1 VTRAWIA
8 AHKERLAYGLVAV
21 LLLVTVGAG
30 ITAGV
35 LLRHSANIQ
44 RQTLRLQELE
54 EAVQLGEPDV
64 RADYRGVR
72 SHDRAAARR
81 LGPTYLEF
89 LGGGAPDRLEA
100 QIHSEIERL
109 GRDARDTYPIARAVL
124 ISAAFTSLLLIA
136 VLIWQ
141 FEMQRRAGRIDRDNA
156 ERSKELARLRD
167 ELVGVVSHELR
178 TPLTSILGFLDLI
191 ADDEDGELSADQQAY
206 FDVIRRNADRL
217 LYLVSDLLLVAE
229 SDNGRLRLD
238 VQDVDLK
245 ALAHD
250 SVDAARAAAG
260 KKQIDLELSATPTR
274 LHGDPL
280 RLAQLMDNLIS
291 NAIKFTPEGGRV
303 TVRTA
308 ARADHASLEVSDS
321 GIGIAPADR
330 DQIFERFFRVQ
341 AAAKGAGLG
350 LAITKAIVDAHG
362 GSISVESE
370 VGSGTSF
377 RIRLPRTPAP
387 VQ

>member
-1 VTRAWIA
+1 VTRAWIV

-21 LLLVTVGAG
+21 LLLVIVGAG
-30 ITAGV
+30 VTAGV

-64 RADYRGVR
+64 RADFRGVQA
-72 SHDRAAARR
+72 HDRAAARR
-81 LGPTYLEF
+81 LRPMYLDF
-89 LGGGAPDRLEA
+89 LRGGAPGRLEA
-100 QIHSEIERL
+100 QIHAEVERL
-109 GRDARDTYPIARAVL
+109 GRDARGTYPIARAML
-124 ISAAFTSLLLIA
+124 IAAAFTALLLIA

-156 ERSKELARLRD
+156 ERARELARLRD

-191 ADDEDGELSADQQAY
+191 ADDEDGALSADQQAY
-206 FDVIRRNADRL
+206 FDVIERNANRL

-229 SDNGRLRLD
+229 SDDGRLRLD

-260 KKQIDLELSATPTR
+260 KKQIDLELSATPAR

-303 TVRTA
+303 TVTTA
-308 ARADHASLEVSDS
+308 ARDGHASLEVSDS

-341 AAAKGAGLG
+341 TTAKGAGLG

-362 GSISVESE
+362 GSISVESV